1 MINMTENEVFVL
13 EELQKLHYTDLEKK
27 WESNEADMVIHK
39 SALGKRL
46 LDCIEGNAIDNV
58 LDILL
63 KLMGLMFKLDYDY
76 KRNIEN
82 FQATYVFTDYT
93 GDFYTVVDFD
103 NGKMK
108 VSNNEVPNPTFKLIF
123 RDNKALIS
131 VLFQGASDILKAM
144 LNQEVDFEGNINYMS
159 KFGYMA
165 LHPILEFTGKT
176 VYAE

>member
-1 MINMTENEVFVL
+1 MIKMTENEAFVL

-27 WESNEADMVIHK
+27 WESNEADMAIHK

-63 KLMGLMFKLDYDY
+63 KLMGLMFKLDQDY

-82 FQATYVFTDYT
+82 FQATYVFTDYN
-93 GDFYTVVDFD
+93 GDFYTAVDFD

-108 VSNNEVPNPTFKLIF
+108 VSNKEVPKPTFKLIF
-123 RDNKALIS
+123 RDNNALIS
-131 VLFQGASDILKAM
+131 VLFQGASDILKSM

-165 LHPILEFTGKT
+165 LHPVLEFTGQT